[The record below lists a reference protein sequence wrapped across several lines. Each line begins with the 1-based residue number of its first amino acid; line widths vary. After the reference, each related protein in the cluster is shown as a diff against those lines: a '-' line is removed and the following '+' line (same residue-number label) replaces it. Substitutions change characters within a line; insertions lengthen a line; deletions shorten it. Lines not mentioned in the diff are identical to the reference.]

1 MATTQVIDLLLQDG
15 SDYESTVGI
24 VGLLYAS
31 VAAHAGAAY
40 KRTPPQK
47 TRARRLTGS
56 LCAASAI
63 RALGF
68 MLFAILTHAPG
79 TRSRLFA
86 KGVVVLLCVPDFIVV
101 SSYALLIV
109 VWFEAFLDARR
120 DLGVPR
126 CCGAFTPST
135 RLVSIRRGRGWFVF

>member
-24 VGLLYAS
+24 VGILYAT

-40 KRTPPQK
+40 QRTPPQK

-56 LCAASAI
+56 LCAASAL
-63 RALGF
+63 RSLGF
-68 MLFAILTHAPG
+68 AAFAILTHAPG

-86 KGVVVLLCVPDFIVV
+86 KGVVVLLCVPDFI
-101 SSYALLIV
+101 
-109 VWFEAFLDARR
+109 ARR
-120 DLGVPR
+120 GVPGIFR
-126 CCGAFTPST
+126 
-135 RLVSIRRGRGWFVF
+135 

>member
-24 VGLLYAS
+24 VGILYAT

-40 KRTPPQK
+40 KRTALQK

-56 LCAASAI
+56 LCAASTI
-63 RALGF
+63 RSLGF
-68 MLFAILTHAPG
+68 AAFAILTHAPG

-86 KGVVVLLCVPDFIVV
+86 KGVVVLLCVPDFI
-101 SSYALLIV
+101 
-109 VWFEAFLDARR
+109 ARR
-120 DLGVPR
+120 GVPGIFR
-126 CCGAFTPST
+126 
-135 RLVSIRRGRGWFVF
+135 